1 MPSISQKHRL
11 VIINTARLSSITAT
25 CARVVPKFPKTKVMP
40 YKGGQGQRSKEVY
53 RKLKG
58 EICLRH
64 LFTC

>member
-1 MPSISQKHRL
+1 MYCASEDKHESNQIVTL
-11 VIINTARLSSITAT
+11 TAFHCCKVTVKAQ
-25 CARVVPKFPKTKVMP
+25 FPKTKVMP

-53 RKLKG
+53 GKLKG